1 MNILRKTVI
10 LMTCILLVL
19 TVSLSTDAASSYRR
33 GDADG
38 DNEITIMDATV
49 IQRVLVQIPVQYFN
63 EKAADV
69 DNEGLD
75 ITDATFI
82 QRHLTEMDIPYQIG
96 EIVTVQEPATEDKYE
111 LPVV

>member
-1 MNILRKTVI
+1 MNILKKTII

-19 TVSLSTDAASSYRR
+19 TVSLSTAAASSYRR

-49 IQRVLVQIPVQYFN
+49 IQRVLVHISVQYFN

-69 DNEGLD
+69 DDNGLD

-82 QRHLTEMDIPYQIG
+82 QRHLAEMDIPYQIG
-96 EIVTVQEPATEDKYE
+96 EIVTVQEHATEDKYE

>member
-1 MNILRKTVI
+1 MNILRKTVFFV
-10 LMTCILLVL
+10 TCLLLVL
-19 TVSLSTDAASSYRR
+19 TVSLSAAAVSSYKR

-49 IQRVLVQIPVQYFN
+49 IQRVLVQIPVTNFN

-69 DNEGLD
+69 DNNGLD

-82 QRHLTEMDIPYQIG
+82 QRHLAEMDIPYRIG

-111 LPVV
+111 LPIV